1 MRAHPILLQM
11 KYSRIVE
18 LYAKRNNVSTLKALD
33 IFYNSNLYTLVS
45 EGISDMHCLSD
56 GYLVEELEKEVSKNN
71 S

>member
-1 MRAHPILLQM
+1 MRAYPILLQM

>member
-45 EGISDMHCLSD
+45 EGISDMQCLSD